1 MSKTIS
7 TISLHFEKYKYPS
20 PGLQRHNERKPG
32 QKHSNKNIRADKTK
46 NNIFLKQPDG
56 LSITQRVNNRIKDG
70 YKKEKGIR
78 SDAIKLIEATVQLG
92 GEIGQADEWKQ
103 ILVLEHAYE
112 ELKKIYG
119 EENIVSAVIHVDE
132 TTPHLHM
139 DFVPLTKDGR
149 LSARDVLGNK
159 GKMKKTQE
167 NYLKSMQERFPEL
180 NFQRKQDEITNG
192 LEQKL
197 FEKFT
202 HLLREEKEEFELE
215 RDEWLKEVAK
225 LEERERALE
234 EKEQAF
240 ENYREKTNETINQW
254 RGYIS
259 KERHSIKIDKDANE
273 QKAKELQEKELKLKA
288 KEKELLEQAQELE
301 KRESDV
307 KEKET
312 EVKQRE
318 TEIDQRET
326 EVKQRE
332 TKVDQR
338 ETDVEQRETA
348 VNRKETNVQAKETLV
363 KNKEERLGIKEQ
375 NLERKERK
383 LELDQEQ
390 FNQSKNKAQEQLK
403 EIKDK
408 LEKDIE
414 LNRGLEAKIRGLS
427 HALGQTVDKIPQLN
441 TKLVKWAEK
450 QPFGTRFASERIV
463 KTVDRLGVQKPL
475 ENIKENIKENSI
487 DIEQIEENRAII
499 EDTVTLTDK
508 DFDFLKEKPKDDLPD
523 TVEAWNEFMKDI
535 DPRDNELTL

>member
-7 TISLHFEKYKYPS
+7 TISLHFEKYRYPS

-32 QKHSNKNIRADKTK
+32 QKHSNKNIDSAKTK
-46 NNIFLKQPDG
+46 NNIFLKEPDG
-56 LSITQRVNNRIKDG
+56 LSITQRVNNRIQDG

-103 ILVLEHAYE
+103 ILVLEHAFE

-180 NFQRKQDEITNG
+180 NFQRKQDAITNG

-202 HLLREEKEEFELE
+202 HLLREEREEFELE

-225 LEERERALE
+225 LEERERELDE
-234 EKEQAF
+234 REKAF
-240 ENYREKTNETINQW
+240 EIYREETNETIRQW

-288 KEKELLEQAQELE
+288 KEQELLEQTQELD

-312 EVKQRE
+312 EVE
-318 TEIDQRET
+318 QRET
-326 EVKQRE
+326 EVKERE
-332 TKVDQR
+332 TEVEQK
-338 ETDVEQRETA
+338 ETEVEQRETA
-348 VNRKETNVQAKETLV
+348 VNQKETLI
-363 KNKEERLGIKEQ
+363 KNKETRLDMREQNIERKEQ

-390 FNQSKNKAQEQLK
+390 FKEQQTQALIKAQQIQQAINQRIEQNKALGDE
-403 EIKDK
+403 
-408 LEKDIE
+408 
-414 LNRGLEAKIRGLS
+414 IRGLS

-450 QPFGTRFASERIV
+450 QPFERRYSSERFV

-499 EDTVTLTDK
+499 EDTSTLDEK
-508 DFDFLKEKPKDDLPD
+508 DFDFLKEKHDDGLINTTEEWD
-523 TVEAWNEFMKDI
+523 DIMKDLY
-535 DPRDNELTL
+535 PRDDKLTL

>member
-7 TISLHFEKYKYPS
+7 TISLHFEKYRYPS

-56 LSITQRVNNRIKDG
+56 LSITQRVNNRIQDG

-103 ILVLEHAYE
+103 ILVLEHAFE

-225 LEERERALE
+225 LEERERELDE
-234 EKEQAF
+234 REKAF
-240 ENYREKTNETINQW
+240 ENYREETNETIRQW

-288 KEKELLEQAQELE
+288 KEQELLEQTQELD
-301 KRESDV
+301 KRE
-307 KEKET
+307 T
-312 EVKQRE
+312 ELDQRE
-318 TEIDQRET
+318 TELDQRET

-332 TKVDQR
+332 TNVQ
-338 ETDVEQRETA
+338 V
-348 VNRKETNVQAKETLV
+348 KETSVKSKET
-363 KNKEERLGIKEQ
+363 RLDFKEQ
-375 NLERKERK
+375 NLERKSRK

-390 FNQSKNKAQEQLK
+390 FNQSKIKAQEQLK
-403 EIKDK
+403 VIKDK

-427 HALGQTVDKIPQLN
+427 HELEQTVDKIPQLN

-450 QPFGTRFASERIV
+450 QPFERRYSSERFI
-463 KTVDRLGVQKPL
+463 KTVDKLGVQKPL

-487 DIEQIEENRAII
+487 DIEQIKENRAII
-499 EDTVTLTDK
+499 EDTITLDEK
-508 DFDFLKEKPKDDLPD
+508 DFDFLKEKHDDGLINTTEEWD
-523 TVEAWNEFMKDI
+523 DIMKDLY
-535 DPRDNELTL
+535 PRDDKLTL

>member
-1 MSKTIS
+1 MSKSIS

-46 NNIFLKQPDG
+46 NNIFLKEPDG
-56 LSITQRVNNRIKDG
+56 LSITQRVNNRIQDG

-103 ILVLEHAYE
+103 ILVLEHAFE

-234 EKEQAF
+234 EKEQTYKINKAKVD
-240 ENYREKTNETINQW
+240 ENIRQW
-254 RGYIS
+254 KMYIS
-259 KERHSIKIDKDANE
+259 KERHSIEIDKKANK
-273 QKAKELQEKELKLKA
+273 QKEKELQDKELKLKA
-288 KEKELLEQAQELE
+288 KEQELIN
-301 KRESDV
+301 RESKV

-312 EVKQRE
+312 K
-318 TEIDQRET
+318 
-326 EVKQRE
+326 
-332 TKVDQR
+332 
-338 ETDVEQRETA
+338 VEQRENDVQT
-348 VNRKETNVQAKETLV
+348 KESELEEQQQQLTEYNQAMIKQAEQVQEAL
-363 KNKEERLGIKEQ
+363 R
-375 NLERKERK
+375 
-383 LELDQEQ
+383 
-390 FNQSKNKAQEQLK
+390 
-403 EIKDK
+403 
-408 LEKDIE
+408 
-414 LNRGLEAKIRGLS
+414 AKIRGLS
-427 HALGQTVDKIPQLN
+427 HELEQTVDKVPQFHAE
-441 TKLVKWAEK
+441 LVKWAEK
-450 QPFGTRFASERIV
+450 QPYFKRHSSERFV
-463 KTVDRLGVQKPL
+463 KTADKLGVQKP
-475 ENIKENIKENSI
+475 IENIKENST
-487 DIEQIEENRAII
+487 DLKQVEKNRAII
-499 EDTVTLTDK
+499 EDTVTLTEK
-508 DFDFLKEKPKDDLPD
+508 DFDFLYENHKDDLPNTTEEWED
-523 TVEAWNEFMKDI
+523 IMKDL
-535 DPRDNELTL
+535 RDDELML

>member
-1 MSKTIS
+1 MSKSIS

-32 QKHSNKNIRADKTK
+32 QRHSNKNIDRHKTK
-46 NNIFLKQPDG
+46 NNIFLKKPDG
-56 LSITQRVNNRIKDG
+56 LSITQRVNNRIKEG

-78 SDAIKLIEATVQLG
+78 SDAVKLIEATVQLG
-92 GEIGQADEWKQ
+92 GEIGQADEWQQ

-112 ELKKIYG
+112 ELKKMYG

-139 DFVPLTKDGR
+139 DFVPLTEDGR
-149 LSARDVLGNK
+149 LSARDVLGFQ

-180 NFQRKQDEITNG
+180 NFQRKEDAITNG

-202 HLLREEKEEFELE
+202 HLLREEREEFELE
-215 RDEWLKEVAK
+215 REEWLKEVAK

-259 KERHSIKIDKDANE
+259 KERHSIEINKKANE
-273 QKAKELQEKELKLKA
+273 QKANELQEKELKLKA
-288 KEKELLEQAQELE
+288 KEQELLEQAQELD

-312 EVKQRE
+312 ELE
-318 TEIDQRET
+318 QRET
-326 EVKQRE
+326 EVNQ
-332 TKVDQR
+332 
-338 ETDVEQRETA
+338 
-348 VNRKETNVQAKETLV
+348 KETNVQAKETLI
-363 KNKEERLGIKEQ
+363 KNKETRLDMREQ
-375 NLERKERK
+375 NIERKSRK

-390 FNQSKNKAQEQLK
+390 FNEQQAQAIIKAQQKLQAINKGIEQYKALGD
-403 EIKDK
+403 E
-408 LEKDIE
+408 
-414 LNRGLEAKIRGLS
+414 IRGLS

-450 QPFGTRFASERIV
+450 QPFERRYSSERFV

-475 ENIKENIKENSI
+475 ENIKESIKENSI
-487 DIEQIEENRAII
+487 DIEQIEKNKAII
-499 EDTVTLTDK
+499 EDTVTLTAQ
-508 DFDFLKEKPKDDLPD
+508 DFDFLKEIQENHDDGLIETAEEWAD
-523 TVEAWNEFMKDI
+523 IMKDL
-535 DPRDNELTL
+535 RDDGLTR

>member
-1 MSKTIS
+1 MSKSIS

-46 NNIFLKQPDG
+46 NNIFLKEPDG
-56 LSITQRVNNRIKDG
+56 LSITQRVNNRIQDG

-103 ILVLEHAYE
+103 ILVLEHAFE

-240 ENYREKTNETINQW
+240 KINKAKVDEYIRQW
-254 RGYIS
+254 KVYIS
-259 KERHSIKIDKDANE
+259 KERHSIEIDKKANE
-273 QKAKELQEKELKLKA
+273 QKANELQEKELQLKA
-288 KEKELLEQAQELE
+288 KEQELLEQTQELD

-312 EVKQRE
+312 EVNQRE
-318 TEIDQRET
+318 TALDQRET
-326 EVKQRE
+326 E
-332 TKVDQR
+332 
-338 ETDVEQRETA
+338 VEQRETA
-348 VNRKETNVQAKETLV
+348 VNQKETNVQAKETLI
-363 KNKEERLGIKEQ
+363 KNKETRLDMREQ
-375 NLERKERK
+375 NLERKSRK

-390 FNQSKNKAQEQLK
+390 FKEQQAQALINTQQKLQAINKGTEQYKALGD
-403 EIKDK
+403 E
-408 LEKDIE
+408 
-414 LNRGLEAKIRGLS
+414 IRGLS
-427 HALGQTVDKIPQLN
+427 HALEQTVDKIPQFN

-450 QPFGTRFASERIV
+450 QPFERRYSSERFV

-487 DIEQIEENRAII
+487 DIEQIEKNRAII
-499 EDTVTLTDK
+499 EDTVTLTEQ

-523 TVEAWNEFMKDI
+523 TVEEWADIMKDL
-535 DPRDNELTL
+535 RDDGLTR

>member
-1 MSKTIS
+1 MSKSIS
-7 TISLHFEKYKYPS
+7 TIGLHFEKYKYPS

-32 QKHSNKNIRADKTK
+32 QRHSNKNIDRHKTK
-46 NNIFLKQPDG
+46 NNIFLKKPDG
-56 LSITQRVNNRIKDG
+56 LSITQRVNNRIKEG

-78 SDAIKLIEATVQLG
+78 SDAVKLIEATVQLG
-92 GEIGQADEWKQ
+92 GEIGQADEWQQ

-112 ELKKIYG
+112 ELKKMYG

-139 DFVPLTKDGR
+139 DFVPLTEDGR
-149 LSARDVLGNK
+149 LSARDVLGFQ

-180 NFQRKQDEITNG
+180 NFQRKEDAITNG

-202 HLLREEKEEFELE
+202 HLLREEREEFELE

-225 LEERERALE
+225 LEERERELDE
-234 EKEQAF
+234 REKAF

-273 QKAKELQEKELKLKA
+273 QKAKELQEKELQLKV
-288 KEKELLEQAQELE
+288 KEQELLEQAQELD

-312 EVKQRE
+312 
-318 TEIDQRET
+318 D
-326 EVKQRE
+326 
-332 TKVDQR
+332 VDQR
-338 ETDVEQRETA
+338 EIDVQAKETEVDQREID
-348 VNRKETNVQAKETLV
+348 VQAKETLN
-363 KNKEERLGIKEQ
+363 KNKETRLNMREQNIERKEQ
-375 NLERKERK
+375 NIERKSRK

-390 FNQSKNKAQEQLK
+390 FKEQQAQALINAQQKLQAINKGIEQYKALGD
-403 EIKDK
+403 E
-408 LEKDIE
+408 
-414 LNRGLEAKIRGLS
+414 IRGLS

-450 QPFGTRFASERIV
+450 QPFERRYSSERFI
-463 KTVDRLGVQKPL
+463 KTVDKLGVQKPL

-487 DIEQIEENRAII
+487 DLEQVEKNTAII
-499 EDTVTLTDK
+499 EDTVNLTAQ
-508 DFDFLKEKPKDDLPD
+508 DFDFLKEKQEDGLIETAEEWD
-523 TVEAWNEFMKDI
+523 NIMKDLY
-535 DPRDNELTL
+535 PRDDELML

>member
-7 TISLHFEKYKYPS
+7 TISLHFEKYRYPS

-46 NNIFLKQPDG
+46 NNIFLKEPDG
-56 LSITQRVNNRIKDG
+56 LSITQRVNNRIQDG

-103 ILVLEHAYE
+103 ILVLEHAFE
-112 ELKKIYG
+112 ELKKVYG

-202 HLLREEKEEFELE
+202 HLLREEREEFELE

-225 LEERERALE
+225 LEERERALD

-240 ENYREKTNETINQW
+240 KDYREKTNETIRQW
-254 RGYIS
+254 KGYIS
-259 KERHSIKIDKDANE
+259 KERHSIEIDKKANE
-273 QKAKELQEKELKLKA
+273 QKAKELEEKELQLKA
-288 KEKELLEQAQELE
+288 KEQELVN
-301 KRESDV
+301 RENKV

-312 EVKQRE
+312 EV
-318 TEIDQRET
+318 DQREIDVQTKET
-326 EVKQRE
+326 E
-332 TKVDQR
+332 VDQR
-338 ETDVEQRETA
+338 EIDVQAKERQVSLR
-348 VNRKETNVQAKETLV
+348 ETNVQAKETLV
-363 KNKEERLGIKEQ
+363 KSKETKLDFKEQ
-375 NLERKERK
+375 NLERKSRK

-390 FNQSKNKAQEQLK
+390 LKQDQEQFK
-403 EIKDK
+403 EQQEQALINAQQK
-408 LEKDIE
+408 LQAINKGIE
-414 LNRGLEAKIRGLS
+414 QYKALGDEIRGLS
-427 HALGQTVDKIPQLN
+427 HALGQTVDKVPQLN

-450 QPFGTRFASERIV
+450 QPFGTRFSSERIV

-487 DIEQIEENRAII
+487 DLEQIEKNKAII
-499 EDTVTLTDK
+499 EDTVTLTEQ

-523 TVEAWNEFMKDI
+523 TVEEWADIMKDL
-535 DPRDNELTL
+535 RDDGLSR

>member
-7 TISLHFEKYKYPS
+7 TISLHFEKYRYPS

-32 QKHSNKNIRADKTK
+32 QKHSNKNIRADKTT
-46 NNIFLKQPDG
+46 NNIFLKKPDG

-240 ENYREKTNETINQW
+240 KINKAKVDENIRQW
-254 RGYIS
+254 KVYIS
-259 KERHSIKIDKDANE
+259 KERHSIEIDKKANE
-273 QKAKELQEKELKLKA
+273 QKANELQEKELQLKA
-288 KEKELLEQAQELE
+288 KEQELLEQTQELD

-312 EVKQRE
+312 EVN
-318 TEIDQRET
+318 
-326 EVKQRE
+326 
-332 TKVDQR
+332 
-338 ETDVEQRETA
+338 QRETA
-348 VNRKETNVQAKETLV
+348 VNQKETNVQAKETLI
-363 KNKEERLGIKEQ
+363 KNKETRLDMREQ
-375 NLERKERK
+375 NLERKSRK

-390 FNQSKNKAQEQLK
+390 FKEQQAQALINAQQKLQAINKGIEQYKALGD
-403 EIKDK
+403 E
-408 LEKDIE
+408 
-414 LNRGLEAKIRGLS
+414 IRGLS
-427 HALGQTVDKIPQLN
+427 HALEQTVDKIPQLN

-450 QPFGTRFASERIV
+450 QPFERRYSSERFV

-487 DIEQIEENRAII
+487 DIEQIEKNRAII
-499 EDTVTLTDK
+499 EDTVTLTEQ

-523 TVEAWNEFMKDI
+523 TVEEWADIMKDL
-535 DPRDNELTL
+535 RDDGLTR

>member
-56 LSITQRVNNRIKDG
+56 LSITRRVNDRIKDG

-234 EKEQAF
+234 EREKAF

-259 KERHSIKIDKDANE
+259 KERHSIEIDKKANE
-273 QKAKELQEKELKLKA
+273 QKANELQEKELKLKA
-288 KEKELLEQAQELE
+288 KEQELLEQTQELD

-312 EVKQRE
+312 KVE
-318 TEIDQRET
+318 QRET
-326 EVKQRE
+326 EVEQRE
-332 TKVDQR
+332 TEVEQK
-338 ETDVEQRETA
+338 ETEVEQRENA
-348 VNRKETNVQAKETLV
+348 VNQKETLI
-363 KNKEERLGIKEQ
+363 KNKETRLDMREQNIERKEQ
-375 NLERKERK
+375 NIERKSRK

-390 FNQSKNKAQEQLK
+390 FKEQQTQALIKAQQIQQAINQRIEQNKALGDE
-403 EIKDK
+403 
-408 LEKDIE
+408 
-414 LNRGLEAKIRGLS
+414 IRGLS
-427 HALGQTVDKIPQLN
+427 HALGQTVGKIPQLN

-450 QPFGTRFASERIV
+450 QPFERRYSSERFI

-487 DIEQIEENRAII
+487 DIEQIKENRAII
-499 EDTVTLTDK
+499 EDTITLDEK
-508 DFDFLKEKPKDDLPD
+508 DFDFLKEKHDDGLINTTEEWD
-523 TVEAWNEFMKDI
+523 DIMKDLY
-535 DPRDNELTL
+535 PRDDKLTL

>member
-1 MSKTIS
+1 MSKSIS
-7 TISLHFEKYKYPS
+7 TIGLHFEKYKYPS

-32 QKHSNKNIRADKTK
+32 QRHSNKNIDRHKTK
-46 NNIFLKQPDG
+46 NNIFLKKPDG
-56 LSITQRVNNRIKDG
+56 LSITQRVNNRIKEG

-78 SDAIKLIEATVQLG
+78 SDAVKLIEATVQLG
-92 GEIGQADEWKQ
+92 GEIGQADEWQQ

-112 ELKKIYG
+112 ELKKMYG

-139 DFVPLTKDGR
+139 DFVPLTEDGR
-149 LSARDVLGNK
+149 LSARDVLGFQ

-180 NFQRKQDEITNG
+180 NFQRKEDAITNG

-202 HLLREEKEEFELE
+202 HLLREEREEFELE
-215 RDEWLKEVAK
+215 REEWLKEVAK

-240 ENYREKTNETINQW
+240 ENLREKENEKIRYW

-259 KERHSIKIDKDANE
+259 KERHSIEIDKKANE
-273 QKAKELQEKELKLKA
+273 QKADELQEKELKLKA
-288 KEKELLEQAQELE
+288 KEQELVN
-301 KRESDV
+301 RENKV

-312 EVKQRE
+312 EV
-318 TEIDQRET
+318 DQREIDVQTKET
-326 EVKQRE
+326 E
-332 TKVDQR
+332 VDQR
-338 ETDVEQRETA
+338 EIDVKEKERQVSLRETS
-348 VNRKETNVQAKETLV
+348 VQVKETSVKSKET
-363 KNKEERLGIKEQ
+363 RLDFKEQ
-375 NLERKERK
+375 NLERKSRK

-390 FNQSKNKAQEQLK
+390 FNQEQEQTIIKAQQKLQAINKGIEQYKVLGD
-403 EIKDK
+403 E
-408 LEKDIE
+408 
-414 LNRGLEAKIRGLS
+414 IRGLS
-427 HALGQTVDKIPQLN
+427 HALEQTVDKIPQLN

-450 QPFGTRFASERIV
+450 QPFERRYSSERFV

-475 ENIKENIKENSI
+475 ENIKENIKENPI
-487 DIEQIEENRAII
+487 DIEQIEKNRAII
-499 EDTVTLTDK
+499 EDTVTLTEQ

-523 TVEAWNEFMKDI
+523 TVEEWADIMKDL
-535 DPRDNELTL
+535 RDDELMR